1 MIDEPTRSCHV
12 LVVDDNEQM
21 CSAYAHTLARLG
33 QRCTVAHSVAEARAL
48 LERRRRPRFDAVL
61 LDLYMPGGDGSELLP
76 VLDAEEP
83 AAGVAVVSARLDAE
97 RAIDL
102 CCRVRLAVPKPV
114 PQLGRLIELL
124 ATRPEELELAR
135 VARERR
141 LSPRETEVIRLA
153 LRGLGNKEI
162 ASELGCAPST
172 VLMYW
177 KRIYAKVGVRPSKR
191 VLALFA
197 RGR

>member
-1 MIDEPTRSCHV
+1 
-12 LVVDDNEQM
+12 
-21 CSAYAHTLARLG
+21 
-33 QRCTVAHSVAEARAL
+33 
-48 LERRRRPRFDAVL
+48 
-61 LDLYMPGGDGSELLP
+61 
-76 VLDAEEP
+76 
-83 AAGVAVVSARLDAE
+83 
-97 RAIDL
+97 
-102 CCRVRLAVPKPV
+102 
-114 PQLGRLIELL
+114 
-124 ATRPEELELAR
+124 